1 MFLRLGIQGLAVLG
15 LMALPVAAECV
26 NYVSFTKGVRVKL
39 ADGSVW
45 SVHRQAHDVIRIEEA
60 KASGNYAKYVVG
72 PYGVYQTESTR
83 NGSATVSEYHYIRT
97 VPEPKPGMDW
107 TSNVKAVT
115 TKIGADTGDK
125 WREKVHVTA
134 GAAQTL
140 KVGACRY
147 EAFGLD
153 IGHVG
158 GPYPTVQHFTYFPD
172 LRFGIQTRITYPAD
186 TVKKA
191 AIISMTAE

>member
-1 MFLRLGIQGLAVLG
+1 MFLRLAALC
-15 LMALPVAAECV
+15 LMAFPAVAECV
-26 NYVSFTKGVRVKL
+26 DYQSFTKGVTVKL
-39 ADGSVW
+39 VDGSIW
-45 SVHRQAHDVIRIEEA
+45 SVHRDAHDVIRVEQSNA
-60 KASGNYAKYVVG
+60 GGNYARYVVA

-83 NGSATVSEYHYIRT
+83 NGSGTVTEYHYIRT
-97 VPEPKPGMDW
+97 PPLPEAGMDW
-107 TSNVKAVT
+107 TSNVKAVS
-115 TKIGADTGDK
+115 TKIGGSDEEK

-134 GAAQTL
+134 SAVQAL

-147 EAFGLD
+147 TAFGLD

-186 TVKKA
+186 TVMKA
-191 AIISMTAE
+191 AIVSMKAE

>member
-1 MFLRLGIQGLAVLG
+1 MFLRLAALC
-15 LMALPVAAECV
+15 LMVMPAYADCV
-26 NYVSFTKGVRVKL
+26 DYLSFTRGVSVKL
-39 ADGSVW
+39 ADGSTW
-45 SVHRQAHDVIRIEEA
+45 SVHRDAHDVIRIEES
-60 KASGNYAKYVVG
+60 KTSGNYAKYVVG

-83 NGSATVSEYHYIRT
+83 NGSATVSEYHYVRT
-97 VPEPKPGMDW
+97 PPEPAAGMDW

-115 TKIGADTGDK
+115 TKIGADAGDK

-134 GAAQTL
+134 GDVQPL

-147 EAFGLD
+147 AAVGVD
-153 IGHVG
+153 IGHIG

-191 AIISMTAE
+191 AIVSMTAE

>member
-1 MFLRLGIQGLAVLG
+1 MFLRLAFLAA
-15 LMALPVAAECV
+15 MAVPASAECV
-26 NYVSFTKGVRVKL
+26 NYVSFAKGVTVKL
-39 ADGSVW
+39 ADGSSW
-45 SVHRQAHDVIRIEEA
+45 SVHRDAHDVIRIEES
-60 KASGNYAKYVVG
+60 KTSGNYAKYVVG

-83 NGSATVSEYHYIRT
+83 NGSATVSEYHYVRT
-97 VPEPKPGMDW
+97 VPEPTAGMDW

-115 TKIGADTGDK
+115 TKIGASDGDK

-134 GAAQTL
+134 GAAQAL

-147 EAFGLD
+147 QVFGVD

-172 LRFGIQTRITYPAD
+172 LRFGIQTRITYPQD

-191 AIISMTAE
+191 AIVAMTAQ